1 MGVVVK
7 KFGGT
12 SVGDVGRIKHV
23 ARSVAEYVRTH
34 PDDRVVVVA
43 SAMAGETNRLIALA
57 KSCVAEPDPR
67 ELDVMLTTGEQV
79 SVALVAMALGELGV
93 RAKSMLAPQAR
104 IATSNRHTNAEI
116 LDIDPEPLR
125 AILGS
130 GEVPVVAGYQG
141 TTESG
146 DLTTLGRGGSDI
158 TAVAV
163 AAALRASACY
173 IYTDVPGVYSTDPR
187 ICRNA
192 RLLERVSHQEMLELA
207 SLGAKVLHPRSV
219 YFAMRY
225 RVPLVVLST
234 FTPGPGTWIV
244 PEEALM
250 EKPVVTGIT
259 HRSDEAKVTVRDIPG
274 GQGGLGRLFGALH
287 DGGIFVDMISQ
298 TGSGGGRTT
307 VSFTVPDESSARAL
321 EIARALVPDLDA
333 AGAAVDR
340 DIAKVSVVG
349 LGMQHHTGIAARM
362 FRALEREAIEVGMVG
377 TSEIKISVIV
387 PRKYC
392 ELAVR
397 TLHAAFLDGHPS
409 VDVEIDL
416 RTERATQ

>member
-130 GEVPVVAGYQG
+130 GEVPVVAGYPG
-141 TTESG
+141 TPESG